1 MAKVNWKTAS
11 NRRVVGEW
19 VELKSLPGIDAR
31 VKPRKYSQ
39 AGADEI
45 NAWAVSRA
53 RFKRDTEGVTD
64 EARLLDVFASTDPE
78 MLKQAGYMGI
88 VLRFGIAEYQF
99 GDEAGPPSDAWI
111 NDVLDDVELTTELLG
126 IVAEF
131 NRPLAQTTS
140 GTSETSPAGSSK
152 E

>member
-11 NRRVVGEW
+11 NRRVVGDW
-19 VELKSLPGIDAR
+19 VDVTCLEGIEAR

-53 RFKRDTEGVTD
+53 KFKKDVG
-64 EARLLDVFASTDPE
+64 EAKDAEERIEKLAATDPE
-78 MLKQAGYMGI
+78 MIRQSGYMGI
-88 VLRFGIAEYQF
+88 VLRYGINSYQF
-99 GDEAGPPSDAWI
+99 GDEEGQPTDAWI
-111 NDVLDDVELTTELLG
+111 KDVLEDVELASELLV
-126 IVAEF
+126 IVQEF
-131 NRPLAQTTS
+131 NSPLAKPTS
-140 GTSETSPAGSSK
+140 DISETSPAGSSK